1 MEHNTAK
8 IDIILE
14 AIKKHLDHPSEIK
27 EFKKGEHSTA
37 EWLLWI
43 KYNLTEAKYYFSEFK
58 AQSDPL
64 NKLYLIAIQAI
75 LCIAQNGGDEKTLKI
90 ALH

>member
-1 MEHNTAK
+1 MSRKQTYQ
-8 IDIILE
+8 
-14 AIKKHLDHPSEIK
+14 HLISTDVFKTRTKIK